1 MSIRQSLI
9 AGTALIFSV
18 SVTYAGPCS
27 EDIVR
32 FRAEIDANQHANAA
46 TGSTGPESTAATTH
60 RQPTPQSIGAAE
72 SQLGE
77 ASPAKLQAVTAAL
90 QRANDADSAGDQVAC
105 EKDLADARR
114 AFSQ

>member
-1 MSIRQSLI
+1 MRIRQSLI

-46 TGSTGPESTAATTH
+46 TGSTAPESTAATTH

-77 ASPAKLQAVTAAL
+77 ASPAKLQAVTTAL
-90 QRANDADSAGDQVAC
+90 QRANDAAA
-105 EKDLADARR
+105 LATKSPVRR
-114 AFSQ
+114 L